1 MKKVFICIILTFA
14 CMTTVFAQKET
25 RSSEAMGHISNW
37 HKYSSEE
44 INSLKFS
51 ILYPYD
57 NDFSKSWEVDIKSK
71 YMIIFVSPDGFK
83 TFVMVNIK
91 DSTKF
96 SDDIPTLDEYLDI
109 NDQNNSEATKNYRL
123 YSKEKV
129 QLAGHE
135 AGLLD
140 YSFIDPLN
148 NHQHIKSFFLIVDK
162 NVYDIVYIS
171 SAKNYDTYLSVAD
184 KIIKSFT
191 FE

>member
-1 MKKVFICIILTFA
+1 MFLKNEERQKRYVSFDKWNLSEIIC
-14 CMTTVFAQKET
+14 
-25 RSSEAMGHISNW
+25 
-37 HKYSSEE
+37 EE